1 MNNLNSIN
9 NNGVPYYFPADI
21 AKEGDQYV
29 RISNFF
35 KTRVGD
41 NGKVLPFKWYDQGR
55 VMNVHDYI
63 PFIKGVI
70 GKFSTDDNN
79 EVIMA
84 PDASYREWQGSTAN
98 AHDGGFIDYIL
109 EDQMFPQEG
118 IFKGHF
124 GLKDGNGNVLTS
136 VNIIF
141 EVLGTDLRVGE
152 TVKYYVGELE
162 NLKNQYKIQGEQVVK
177 DFNTQIEAGTEMD
190 RQALDALRASI
201 QANRDEQASLTNKL
215 VGTQQQIEINDIVKK
230 IDFAELSQKINEQ
243 LSHMD
248 FKPDYYVT
256 YQDMVTKNPQGSH
269 DACVTTDNYHVW
281 LYDYDLQQWK
291 DGGQISNYGL
301 DEQSKAAVATLNPD
315 NLVYDPDF
323 KLSDTWIVSGH
334 NNPLVVDV
342 SRVHRI
348 QGSNAMI
355 LTDTGGG
362 GSFTSQDINATGI
375 TQISYG
381 AMINLTGAVGT
392 AYMSIWGRSDTSDYP
407 ISRMELKNDIDGKL
421 HLQKSEFCF
430 IPEGTNTIR
439 IAFEL
444 NDQGTMTVVRPQINV
459 GNKLY
464 PYSLGS
470 IAEEWDYDPNE
481 DNLITRKNLTN
492 FRGFSVGENL
502 SLSIV
507 KDPKF
512 NNSDVAVITNPT
524 TNEAAFT
531 TPRVENKLTTTT
543 NLNFGF
549 WLKTTTNVGLRFW
562 WDYGDKN
569 GSYAPDFHPKTDGEW
584 HFYKVENMLL
594 NPSVKSFRAD
604 IAFVS
609 QGTIEVTRPQ
619 FNYGNGL
626 LPYSATTIQE
636 YLNDQILPVL
646 YSNNLIADNE
656 FKNKDYW
663 ISETKGKA
671 PQVSSTYDITC
682 DANVLSLT
690 SIDQVVTYRTPDFKV
705 GNHKFVDLSILA
717 STTKSNDNTYI
728 GVWNDQGKCLF
739 GWRIPESSTLKKLDE
754 LNIYIP
760 EGTNTIRLALTVA
773 SGGSLKAALPKLTFG
788 KRYTND
794 LPIMDI
800 STAQSIGDKSI
811 TAPFIFKNKENVVKG
826 YTQISIQGDSS
837 RGFEKKN
844 YKIKTYQDEACTIK
858 LKWQPKASW
867 NKNNK
872 FNLKA
877 NWIDATQSRNLVN
890 ARIFERATI
899 ATPFENSSV
908 GKKLS
913 KAQGMGQMEGTP
925 IELYIG
931 GKYAGLYTL
940 NTKKDDKTFG
950 MDSDNVG
957 EEAIT
962 FETVGSN
969 LRTYP
974 AKLDGSD
981 YATVVQDTPTAD
993 LKTNFNN
1000 FLQFLNTAS
1009 EDELKNNL
1017 KNYIDVHSVMNT
1029 YLWGVLAFVWDTSAK
1044 SNLLLTYDNGKYFY
1058 MIPYDMDSTWGLK
1071 PDGSIN
1077 KLPLPEYDFAN
1088 IDNDKYMQFVTEKND
1103 MKIFNI
1109 VYKYFKSELKVQY
1122 QYLRQNVWSNA
1133 QIINE
1138 FKKFINSI
1146 PQAVYDREHNR
1157 WPNVPSYGKADFVQL
1172 QQAVVQRGAEMDKFM
1187 EGL

>member
-1 MNNLNSIN
+1 MDNLNSIN
-9 NNGVPYYFPADI
+9 NNGVPYYFKADI
-21 AKEGDQYV
+21 AKEGGQYV
-29 RISNFF
+29 RLSNFF
-35 KTRVGD
+35 KARVGD

-55 VMNVHDYI
+55 VMNVHGYI
-63 PFIKGVI
+63 PFIQGLI
-70 GKFSTDDNN
+70 GKFSTDDND

-84 PDASYREWQGSTAN
+84 SDASYREWQGSTAN

-141 EVLGTDLRVGE
+141 EVLGNDLRVGE

-162 NLKNQYKIQGEQVVK
+162 NLKNQYKIQGEQAVK
-177 DFNTQIEAGTEMD
+177 DFNAKIEAGTEAN
-190 RQALDALRASI
+190 RAALNALSASI
-201 QANRDEQASLTNKL
+201 QANRDEQANLTNQLK
-215 VGTQQQIEINDIVKK
+215 GTQQQIEINDIVKK
-230 IDFAELSQKINEQ
+230 TDFAELSRKINEQ
-243 LSHMD
+243 LSHMN

-256 YQDMVTKNPQGSH
+256 YQDMVAKNPQGSH
-269 DACVTTDNYHVW
+269 NACVTTDNYHVW
-281 LYDYDLQQWK
+281 LYDYDLKQWK

-301 DEQSKAAVATLNPD
+301 DEQSKAAVATPNPD

-323 KLSDTWIVSGH
+323 KLSDTWIAGGH
-334 NNPLVVDV
+334 TNPLVASV
-342 SRVHRI
+342 SRTHRI
-348 QGSNAMI
+348 QGSNAMM

-392 AYMSIWGRSDTSDYP
+392 AFMSIWGRSDTSDYP
-407 ISRMELKNDIDGKL
+407 ISRMELKNDNDDKL
-421 HLQKSEFCF
+421 HLQKSEFCL

-444 NDQGTMTVVRPQINV
+444 SDQGTMTVVRPQINV

-594 NPSVKSFRAD
+594 NPSVKNFRAD

-609 QGTIEVTRPQ
+609 QGTIEVARPQ

-626 LPYSATTIQE
+626 LPYSATTIQK

-656 FKNKDYW
+656 FKSKDYW
-663 ISETKGKA
+663 LSETKGKA

-899 ATPFENSSV
+899 ATPFENSNV
-908 GKKLS
+908 AEKLS
-913 KAQGMGQMEGTP
+913 KAQGMGQMEGMP

-981 YATVVQDTPTAD
+981 YATVVQDTPTPE

-1009 EDELKNNL
+1009 EQDLRSNL
-1017 KNYIDVHSVMNT
+1017 KTYIDVHSVMNT
-1029 YLWGVLAFVWDTSAK
+1029 YLWGVLAYVWDTSAK

-1088 IDNDKYMQFVTEKND
+1088 IDNDNYMQFVTEKKD

-1109 VYKYFKSELKVQY
+1109 MYQYFKPELKAQY

-1133 QIINE
+1133 QIIDE

-1146 PQAVYDREHNR
+1146 PQAVYDREHTR
-1157 WPNVPSYGKADFVQL
+1157 WPNVPSYGKADFAQL
-1172 QQAVVQRGAEMDKFM
+1172 QQAVVQRGAKMDKFM

>member
-21 AKEGDQYV
+21 AKEGGQYV

-55 VMNVHDYI
+55 VMNVHEFI
-63 PFIKGVI
+63 PFIQGLI
-70 GKFSTDDNN
+70 GKFSTDDND

-98 AHDGGFIDYIL
+98 AHDGGFMDYIL

-141 EVLGTDLRVGE
+141 EVLGNDLRVGE
-152 TVKYYVGELE
+152 TVKYYVAELE

-177 DFNTQIEAGTEMD
+177 DFNAQIEAGTEMD

-201 QANRDEQASLTNKL
+201 QANRDEQASLTNQL

-230 IDFAELSQKINEQ
+230 TDFAELSQKINEQ

-301 DEQSKAAVATLNPD
+301 DEQSKAAVATPNPD
-315 NLVYDPDF
+315 NLVYDSDF
-323 KLSDTWIVSGH
+323 KLSDTWIVGGH
-334 NNPLVVDV
+334 TNPLVVDV

-444 NDQGTMTVVRPQINV
+444 NDQGTMTVVRPQINM

-492 FRGFSVGENL
+492 FRGFSLGKDL
-502 SLSIV
+502 SLSII

-562 WDYGDKN
+562 WNFGDHSGN
-569 GSYAPDFHPKTDGEW
+569 YAPDFHPKTDGEW
-584 HFYKVENMLL
+584 HFYKIENMLL
-594 NPSVKSFRAD
+594 NPTVKDFRAD

-739 GWRIPESSTLKKLDE
+739 GWGIPEGGTLKKLDE

-760 EGTNTIRLALTVA
+760 EGTNTIRLALTVN

-811 TAPFIFKNKENVVKG
+811 TAPFIFKNKKNIVKG

-837 RGFEKKN
+837 RSFEKKN
-844 YKIKTYQDEACTIK
+844 YKIKTYQDEACTTK
-858 LKWQPKASW
+858 LKWQPKATW
-867 NKNNK
+867 NKNSK
-872 FNLKA
+872 YNLKA

-913 KAQGMGQMEGTP
+913 KAQGMGQMEGIP
-925 IELYIG
+925 IELYIS

-1009 EDELKNNL
+1009 DEDLKNNL

-1029 YLWGVLAFVWDTSAK
+1029 YLWGVLACVWDTSAK

-1109 VYKYFKSELKVQY
+1109 MYQYFKPELKAQY
-1122 QYLRQNVWSNA
+1122 QYLRRNVWSNA
-1133 QIINE
+1133 QIIDE

-1146 PQAVYDREHNR
+1146 PQAVYDREHTR
-1157 WPNVPSYGKADFVQL
+1157 WPNVPSYGKADFAQL

>member
-1 MNNLNSIN
+1 MGEVNIV
-9 NNGVPYYFPADI
+9 NNGKPYFFRFDI
-21 AKEGDQYV
+21 AKEGGMSA
-29 RISNFF
+29 RITDYL
-35 KTRVGD
+35 KTRVND
-41 NGKVLPFKWYDQGR
+41 NGKKVPVKWFDQGML
-55 VMNVHDYI
+55 MNVHGMS
-63 PFIKGVI
+63 PFIQGGV
-70 GKFSTDDNN
+70 GHWTPDDNN
-79 EVIMA
+79 ELLPG
-84 PDASYREWQGSTAN
+84 PDVVYRDWQGTPADVTD
-98 AHDGGFIDYIL
+98 DGMVYYTL
-109 EDQMFPQEG
+109 EDQFFCKQGQFKG
-118 IFKGHF
+118 IF
-124 GLKDGNGNVLTS
+124 GLRDSNGNVFSS

-141 EVLGTDLRVGE
+141 EIQGNDFRIHQTTE
-152 TVKYYVGELE
+152 YYSSELE
-162 NLKNQYKIQGEQVVK
+162 KMKAKFSNDTAQAVK
-177 DFNTQIEAGTEMD
+177 DFNTQIEAGTAND
-190 RQALDALRASI
+190 QAALDALRASI
-201 QANRDEQASLTNKL
+201 QANRDEQANLANNL
-215 VGTQQQIEINDIVKK
+215 VGTKQQIEINDIVKK
-230 IDFAELSQKINEQ
+230 TDFAELSRKINEQ

-248 FKPDYYVT
+248 FKPNYYVT
-256 YQDMVTKNPQGSH
+256 YQDMVAKNPQGSH

-281 LYDYDLQQWK
+281 LYDYDLKQWK

-301 DEQSKAAVATLNPD
+301 DEQSKAVVATPNPD

-323 KLSDTWIVSGH
+323 KLSDTWIAGGH
-334 NNPLVVDV
+334 TNPLVASV
-342 SRVHRI
+342 SRTHRI
-348 QGSNAMI
+348 QGSNAMM

-381 AMINLTGAVGT
+381 AMVNLTGAVGT

-407 ISRMELKNDIDGKL
+407 ISRMELKNDTDGNL

-470 IAEEWDYDPNE
+470 IAEEWDYDPDE
-481 DNLITRKNLTN
+481 DNLITRKALTN
-492 FRGFSVGENL
+492 FRGFSVGKYL

-524 TNEAAFT
+524 TNETAFT
-531 TPRVENKLTTTT
+531 TPRIENKLTTTT

-549 WLKTTTNVGLRFW
+549 WLKTTTNIELRFW
-562 WDYGDKN
+562 WNYGDHR
-569 GSYAPDFHPKTDGEW
+569 GSYSPNFHPKTDGEW

-594 NPSVKSFRAD
+594 NPSVQDFRAD

-646 YSNNLIADNE
+646 CSNNLIADNE
-656 FKNKDYW
+656 FQKNDYW
-663 ISETKGKA
+663 TTETKGKA
-671 PQVSSTYDITC
+671 PQVSSAYDITC
-682 DANVLSLT
+682 DVNVLSLT
-690 SIDQVVTYRTPDFKV
+690 SIDQVVTYRTPDFNV

-717 STTKSNDNTYI
+717 STTKSSDNTYI
-728 GVWNDQGKCLF
+728 GVWTDQKKCLF
-739 GWRIPESSTLKKLDE
+739 GWKIPEGSTLKKLDK
-754 LNIYIP
+754 LNISIP
-760 EGTNTIRLALTVA
+760 EGTNTIRLALTVNG
-773 SGGSLKAALPKLTFG
+773 GGSLKAALPKLTFG

-800 STAQSIGDKSI
+800 ITTQSIGDKSV
-811 TAPFIFKNKENVVKG
+811 TAPFVFKDKKNAVKG

-837 RGFEKKN
+837 RSFEKKN
-844 YKIKTYQDEACTIK
+844 YKIKTYQDETCATK
-858 LKWQPKASW
+858 LKWQPKATW

-890 ARIFERATI
+890 ARLFERATI
-899 ATPFENSSV
+899 ATPFENSNV
-908 GKKLS
+908 AEKLS
-913 KAQGMGQMEGTP
+913 KAQGMGQMEGMP

-981 YATVVQDTPTAD
+981 YATVVQDTPTPE

-1009 EDELKNNL
+1009 EQDLRSNL

-1029 YLWGVLAFVWDTSAK
+1029 YLWGVLAYVWDTSAK
-1044 SNLLLTYDNGKYFY
+1044 SNLLLTYNNGKYFY

-1088 IDNDKYMQFVTEKND
+1088 IDNDNYMQFVTEKKD

-1109 VYKYFKSELKVQY
+1109 MYQYFKPELKAQY

-1133 QIINE
+1133 QIIDE

-1146 PQAVYDREHNR
+1146 PQAVYDREHTK
-1157 WPNVPSYGKADFVQL
+1157 WPNVPSFGKADFAQL